1 VPNGSYTVSVSNTG
15 FTFTPPSQPVTI
27 AGSLSATGVNFTGQP
42 IPTWTIS
49 GTVTGGGSAT
59 VSLTGAATK
68 TATADGSGNYSFTG
82 LLDGSY
88 TVTPTKSGY
97 TMSPASQPVSVSGAN
112 VANVNFTAQPI
123 PTYSISGT
131 ISPTPL
137 GAGATVTLSGG
148 ATGTTT
154 TDASGNYSFGG
165 LLNGTYTVA
174 PTKTGVIMTPTSR
187 AVTISNANVGAVN
200 FTASAPAL
208 SIDASVSTGRSTKA
222 TTIASPAFTTTAG
235 NELILAFVA
244 MDDANANGIT
254 VTGVSGA
261 GLTWTLVRRTNTS
274 RGGSEIWRAFAPS
287 VLTGV
292 TATATLSQ
300 NIAAAITIVTF
311 KGVDTTGTNGSGAIG
326 ATASGSAAS
335 GGPTAS
341 LTTTR
346 AGSLVIGVGNDWDS
360 DTSRTLGP
368 NQTLVSQFLATV
380 GDTFWVQR
388 TSTTITAAGTVVTIN
403 DTAPTGDQYNL
414 TICEVLSGS

>member
-1 VPNGSYTVSVSNTG
+1 MT
-15 FTFTPPSQPVTI
+15 
-27 AGSLSATGVNFTGQP
+27 
-42 IPTWTIS
+42 
-49 GTVTGGGSAT
+49 
-59 VSLTGAATK
+59 
-68 TATADGSGNYSFTG
+68 
-82 LLDGSY
+82 
-88 TVTPTKSGY
+88 
-97 TMSPASQPVSVSGAN
+97 PASRS
-112 VANVNFTAQPI
+112 
-123 PTYSISGT
+123 
-131 ISPTPL
+131 
-137 GAGATVTLSGG
+137 
-148 ATGTTT
+148 
-154 TDASGNYSFGG
+154 
-165 LLNGTYTVA
+165 
-174 PTKTGVIMTPTSR
+174 
-187 AVTISNANVGAVN
+187 VTISNASVGAIN

-208 SIDASVSTGRSTKA
+208 AIDATVTTGRSTKA

-235 NELILAFVA
+235 NELVLALVA

-287 VLTGV
+287 VLTSV

-360 DTSRTLGP
+360 NISRTLGP

-414 TICEVLSGS
+414 TICEILSGS